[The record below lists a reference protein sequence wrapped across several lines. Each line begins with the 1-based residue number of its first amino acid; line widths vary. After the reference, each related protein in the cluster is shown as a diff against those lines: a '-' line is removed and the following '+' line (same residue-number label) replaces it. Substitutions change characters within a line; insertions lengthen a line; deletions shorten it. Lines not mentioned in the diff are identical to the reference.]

1 MVNIAA
7 APLTARR
14 APIEIGAAMLPDV
27 SGLEVVL
34 LEPEAVD
41 DADEEASEDTEGSEV
56 SDEEEDESEEES
68 EGCEG
73 FSGSVG
79 SSITGSSLTSSRPVT
94 SAAVSP

>member
-41 DADEEASEDTEGSEV
+41 DADEEASEDTEGSEREDN
-56 SDEEEDESEEES
+56 SSSGQSKPAEQKEEQEYM
-68 EGCEG
+68 
-73 FSGSVG
+73 
-79 SSITGSSLTSSRPVT
+79 
-94 SAAVSP
+94 SPADLMPEQ